1 MSTTSETL
9 ANNGETAANNSTE
22 SLHSS
27 VIQVKA
33 NENTGITKLNDY
45 LTDTN
50 YNTWK
55 GQMMLT
61 LEICGV
67 EKYALG
73 DEEKPDAET
82 D

>member
-9 ANNGETAANNSTE
+9 ANNSETAANNSTE

-27 VIQVKA
+27 VIRVKA

-50 YNTWK
+50 YNIWK
-55 GQMMLT
+55 GQKIDD
-61 LEICGV
+61 EIDDKHIFV
-67 EKYALG
+67 
-73 DEEKPDAET
+73 
-82 D
+82 